1 MQPDGATQPQP
12 SLLRKALMPFESI
25 SRQRFDAFQP
35 PHLILQRLTV
45 EQVEWF
51 TNTVGNII
59 GTIAGKVDNGWSYA
73 VLKGDRNGNYRVCT
87 LGGDTFSLRAAR
99 SRFLLDME
107 AAEKAEEELARLER
121 RKTVANP
128 RP

>member
-1 MQPDGATQPQP
+1 
-12 SLLRKALMPFESI
+12 MPFENI
-25 SRQRFDAFQP
+25 SRERFDAFQP
-35 PHLILQRLTV
+35 PPLVLNRFTL

-59 GTIAGKVDNGWSYA
+59 GTIAGNEDDGWSYA
-73 VLKGDRNGNYRVCT
+73 VLKGDRNGNYRICS
-87 LGGDTFSLRAAR
+87 LGGDDFSLRGAR

-107 AAEKAEEELARLER
+107 AAEKAEEELARMER
-121 RKTVANP
+121 RNTTMNR

>member
-1 MQPDGATQPQP
+1 
-12 SLLRKALMPFESI
+12 MPFESI
-25 SRQRFDAFQP
+25 SREQIRRVSTA
-35 PHLILQRLTV
+35 HLDFERLTV

-59 GTIAGKVDNGWSYA
+59 GTIAGKEDDGWSYA

-121 RKTVANP
+121 RKTMANP

>member
-1 MQPDGATQPQP
+1 
-12 SLLRKALMPFESI
+12 MPFESI
-25 SRQRFDAFQP
+25 SRETFDAFQP
-35 PHLILQRLTV
+35 PSLVLKRLAV

-51 TNTVGNII
+51 TNSVGNII
-59 GTIAGKVDNGWSYA
+59 GTIAGKDADGWSYA

-99 SRFLLDME
+99 TRFLLDME

-121 RKTVANP
+121 RKTTMSR

>member
-1 MQPDGATQPQP
+1 
-12 SLLRKALMPFESI
+12 MPVESI
-25 SRQRFDAFQP
+25 SREEFDAFLP
-35 PHLILQRLTV
+35 PHLIMQRLRM

-59 GTIAGKVDNGWSYA
+59 GTIAGKEDDGWSYA

-99 SRFLLDME
+99 ARFLLDME
-107 AAEKAEEELARLER
+107 AAEKAEEELARFER
-121 RKTVANP
+121 RKMTMNR

>member
-1 MQPDGATQPQP
+1 
-12 SLLRKALMPFESI
+12 MPFENI
-25 SRQRFDAFQP
+25 SRESFDALQP
-35 PHLILQRLTV
+35 PSLILERLRV

-59 GTIAGKVDNGWSYA
+59 GTIAGKSDDGWSYA

-99 SRFLLDME
+99 TRFLLDMA

-121 RKTVANP
+121 RKPVTSP

>member
-1 MQPDGATQPQP
+1 
-12 SLLRKALMPFESI
+12 MPFESI
-25 SRQRFDAFQP
+25 SREQFNAFQP
-35 PHLILQRLTV
+35 PSLILSRLTL

-51 TNTVGNII
+51 TNAIGNII
-59 GTIAGKVDNGWSYA
+59 GTIAGKEDDGWSYA

-87 LGGDTFSLRAAR
+87 LGGDAFSLRAAR

-107 AAEKAEEELARLER
+107 SAEKAEGELARMER
-121 RKTVANP
+121 RKTMNR

>member
-1 MQPDGATQPQP
+1 M
-12 SLLRKALMPFESI
+12 
-25 SRQRFDAFQP
+25 
-35 PHLILQRLTV
+35 V

-59 GTIAGKVDNGWSYA
+59 GTIAGKEDDGWSYA

-87 LGGDTFSLRAAR
+87 LGGDDFSLRAAR

-107 AAEKAEEELARLER
+107 AAEKAEEALARLER
-121 RKTVANP
+121 RKPAVNQQP
-128 RP
+128 